1 MEKKAKQRKI
11 IRCFR
16 FLLELDKT
24 NAKTRG
30 EEISRI

>member
-1 MEKKAKQRKI
+1 MKKQAKQRRE

-24 NAKTRG
+24 NVKTRG